1 MYSGTHFLRTYA
13 AELQESLANLPWAA
27 INETVHALVTAWR
40 ERRHVYI
47 MGNGGS
53 AATALHMAA
62 DLSKNTAA
70 SGLPRLR
77 AVSFNDNMALFSA
90 LANDTAYDQVF
101 REQVVTY
108 VEPGDVVVAISASGN
123 SPNVLN
129 AVTAAHELGAT
140 TIGLSGYYGGKLAG
154 IVDIPVV
161 VNNHV
166 IEQVEDLHMMIEHM
180 VTASVR
186 QAVHQ
191 YAMQLTVH
199 PISQQSM
206 KRAA

>member
-13 AELQESLANLPWAA
+13 SELQETLSNLPWTA
-27 INETVHALVTAWR
+27 INEAVHTLFAAWLD
-40 ERRHVYI
+40 RRQVFI

-62 DLSKNTAA
+62 DLSKNTAVP
-70 SGLPRLR
+70 GFPRLR

-101 REQVVTY
+101 REQVLTY
-108 VEPGDVVVAISASGN
+108 VESGDVVVAISASGN

-129 AVTAAHELGAT
+129 AVAAAGELGAK
-140 TIGLSGYYGGKLAG
+140 TIGLSGYYGGKLATM
-154 IVDIPVV
+154 VDTPIV
-161 VNNHV
+161 VNNHS
-166 IEQVEDLHMMIEHM
+166 IEQIEDLHMMIEHM
-180 VTASVR
+180 LTASIR

-191 YAMQLTVH
+191 AV
-199 PISQQSM
+199 

>member
-1 MYSGTHFLRTYA
+1 MFSSTHFLRTYA
-13 AELQESLANLPWAA
+13 NELQDTLANLPLSE
-27 INETVHALVTAWR
+27 INEVVRTVFAAWVDR
-40 ERRHVYI
+40 KTVFI

-70 SGLPRLR
+70 PGFPRLR

-90 LANDTAYDQVF
+90 LGNDTAYDQVF
-101 REQVVTY
+101 REQVLTY
-108 VEPGDVVVAISASGN
+108 VDAGDVVVAVSASGN

-129 AVTAAHELGAT
+129 AITAARELGAT
-140 TIGLSGYYGGKLAG
+140 TIGFSGYYGGKLADM
-154 IVDIPVV
+154 VDIRVV
-161 VNNHV
+161 VPNHS
-166 IEQVEDLHMMIEHM
+166 IEQIEDLHMVLVHM

-191 YAMQLTVH
+191 AV
-199 PISQQSM
+199 

>member
-13 AELQESLANLPWAA
+13 AELQDSLSSLPWSA
-27 INETVHALVTAWR
+27 INDVVQHVFTAWV
-40 ERRHVYI
+40 ERRQVFI

-62 DLSKNTAA
+62 DLSKNTAVP
-70 SGLPRLR
+70 GFPRLR

-90 LANDTAYDQVF
+90 LGNDTAYDQVF
-101 REQVVTY
+101 REQVLTY
-108 VEPGDVVVAISASGN
+108 VDAGDVVVAISASGN

-129 AVTAAHELGAT
+129 AVTAARELGAS
-140 TIGLSGYYGGKLAG
+140 TIGFSGYYGGKLADM
-154 IVDIPVV
+154 VDIPVV
-161 VNNHV
+161 VPNHS
-166 IEQVEDLHMMIEHM
+166 IEQIEDLHMMLEHM

-191 YAMQLTVH
+191 AV
-199 PISQQSM
+199 

>member
-1 MYSGTHFLRTYA
+1 MYSNTHFIRTYA
-13 AELQESLANLPWAA
+13 NELQSTLANLPWNA
-27 INETVHALVTAWR
+27 INDVVRTVFTAWA
-40 ERRHVYI
+40 ERKTVFV

-62 DLSKNTAA
+62 DLSKNTAVP
-70 SGLPRLR
+70 GFPRLR

-90 LANDTAYDQVF
+90 LGNDTAYDQVF
-101 REQVVTY
+101 REQVITY
-108 VEPGDVVVAISASGN
+108 VDRGDVVIAISASGN

-129 AVTAAHELGAT
+129 AVTSAHDLGAT
-140 TIGLSGYYGGKLAG
+140 TIGFSGYYGGKLAG
-154 IVDIPVV
+154 MVDIPVV
-161 VNNHV
+161 VPNHS
-166 IEQVEDLHMMIEHM
+166 IEQIEDLHMILEHM

-191 YAMQLTVH
+191 AVH
-199 PISQQSM
+199 QTA